1 MIVVRNVFK
10 VKFGKAKD
18 AMAAYREVV
27 AIAREST
34 KGAVPL
40 RLLTDVTGAHYTIV
54 GELTFE
60 NLGAIDQMMA
70 VITGE
75 ARWQAAYQKFVPCVD
90 SGHREI
96 FKLVE

>member
-1 MIVVRNVFK
+1 
-10 VKFGKAKD
+10 
-18 AMAAYREVV
+18 
-27 AIAREST
+27 
-34 KGAVPL
+34 
-40 RLLTDVTGAHYTIV
+40 
-54 GELTFE
+54 
-60 NLGAIDQMMA
+60 MMA